1 MLKVCMTNK
10 PIRISKKVL
19 EELKWQRDKAKLKSY
34 DAVLE
39 KLLRQDKKKLK
50 GILDDNN

>member
-1 MLKVCMTNK
+1 MPNVCMANK

-19 EELKWQRDKAKLKSY
+19 DELKCRRDKYKLKSY

-39 KLLRQDKKKLK
+39 KLFEKDKQKLK
-50 GILDDNN
+50 KDVMY